1 MCSDNAKDYQI
12 EQLLQLFPEGDPD
25 YFRSCL
31 DHYQHNAVE
40 RVTEKIVELGGYY
53 PKMPLFDTDRDNRL
67 NACLKVLAL
76 EVFPDCDIQFLRER
90 VLRYPF
96 AHIEQVTDEL
106 LRLGHWP
113 ERLNYGQMEDADGI
127 RSERYKHQALKQL
140 VKEFPEI
147 WKSSVQ
153 AVLAENN
160 WDYLKSRDQLQRMGS
175 GGFWNSIKNFL
186 IHWNKGARR
195 AQYARLDPQLE
206 EQLTS
211 LERQRMNVQA
221 SQDLIL
227 AKEINQKEY
236 GGQNQSI
243 TCDCCFGDYT
253 FEELLFCSE
262 GKHAFCHECVSRYI
276 TEGLFGQGALRAR
289 SWIDCIASSD
299 ACSGCLPARTLKQV
313 LPSDLWMAYE
323 QSHLDNCEQN
333 KVQCCSCAY
342 FEYDDSVKQ
351 LETVPVVDMIRR
363 IIGWFMWN
371 IESDLNIAYGRIKRA
386 RRGQVFRCRNPKCQV
401 WTCLECQRPFRGL
414 HQCWEKENDGLRL
427 YVERAMAEAVKRTC
441 PQCSLSF
448 QKADGCNK
456 IKCRCGYTMCYVCRK
471 DIARGIYITYVK
483 SILIYVVESYKHFC
497 DHFRAIPGSRCT
509 KCNKC
514 DLYKTEPEDQVIR
527 SAAEKAKTEYLRAHP
542 ELMNKGLVTSV
553 TGPKS
558 RIDKIV
564 EWRDSIVISTLESI
578 LNWVV

>member
-1 MCSDNAKDYQI
+1 
-12 EQLLQLFPEGDPD
+12 
-25 YFRSCL
+25 
-31 DHYQHNAVE
+31 
-40 RVTEKIVELGGYY
+40 
-53 PKMPLFDTDRDNRL
+53 MPLFDTDRDNRL
-67 NACLKVLAL
+67 NACLRVLAL

-195 AQYARLDPQLE
+195 TQYAQLDPQLE
-206 EQLTS
+206 EQLIS
-211 LERQRMNVQA
+211 LERQRVNVQE

-236 GGQNQSI
+236 DGQNQLI

-262 GKHAFCHECVSRYI
+262 GKHAFCHECVNRYI
-276 TEGLFGQGALRAR
+276 TEGLFGQGILRAR

-351 LETVPVVDMIRR
+351 LETVPVVDMVRR
-363 IIGWFMWN
+363 IVGWFMWN

-386 RRGQVFRCRNPKCQV
+386 RRGQVFRCKNPKCQV

-427 YVERAMAEAVKRTC
+427 YVERAMAEAVKRTV
-441 PQCSLSF
+441 LF
-448 QKADGCNK
+448 
-456 IKCRCGYTMCYVCRK
+456 
-471 DIARGIYITYVK
+471 
-483 SILIYVVESYKHFC
+483 
-497 DHFRAIPGSRCT
+497 
-509 KCNKC
+509 
-514 DLYKTEPEDQVIR
+514 
-527 SAAEKAKTEYLRAHP
+527 
-542 ELMNKGLVTSV
+542 
-553 TGPKS
+553 
-558 RIDKIV
+558 
-564 EWRDSIVISTLESI
+564 
-578 LNWVV
+578 